1 MKNIYS
7 NRLLFLSFLGISGAV
22 WAQEN
27 QASFVNQGQI
37 SVANGG
43 VLSTLYSFD
52 NQNKASVL
60 NDGTAYYYRDFNND
74 GDYTFTMQ
82 NKNSASTAVFM
93 RYENETG
100 PQVISG
106 VSISEFKN
114 VELNNKTDKVAFDL
128 KNNMDIH
135 GIMDFQDGIVKI
147 DSLINPRTDL
157 SNGMLSFQK
166 GATATSVSDRSHAE
180 GLVEKKGNESFQFP
194 KGDKQKYRYA
204 RISAPKDQN
213 DIFVGQY
220 VEADHRFFKARPTA
234 AGVIKELDRNEYW
247 LIDKSNNTQSDIL
260 LTLSWDERTTPAE
273 LLKDP
278 ENELHIVRWDAK
290 QQLWVD
296 EGGVVD
302 MSAKEITTISTVK
315 GYGFFTLATV
325 KKDWLL
331 DGDVVIYNLVT
342 PDGDGKNDYFII
354 DNIRKYPNNTVE
366 IYNRWGV
373 KVYET
378 KGYDPLGDGS
388 SNVFKGYSEGRVTVD
403 KSKKLPSGT
412 YYYVVTYEYKDDN
425 GSRMIKKAANLHL
438 ETN

>member
-378 KGYDPLGDGS
+378 NGYDPLGDGS